1 MKIDYELV
9 EGFRALPT
17 KEQKGALADYAQS
30 TFEVKLNKQKSFDNM
45 LADLEAAV
53 PAEEEKP
60 ELLIDSPESAIVS
73 YTGSVA
79 MDEPVVN
86 APNIP
91 DVVVDVSQDFMDY
104 VKDVA
109 PEVADQI
116 KLVPDVVVDVSQD
129 FMDYVKDVAPE
140 VADQIK
146 LVPDVVVD
154 VSQDFMD
161 YVKDVAPEVADQIKL
176 VPDVVVDV
184 SQDFMDYVKDVAPE
198 VADQIKLVP
207 DVVEAS
213 VTASDESKADMAW
226 LDGFSPTIVL
236 MGRSARSNG
245 YYTCPWWIYD
255 WIKKNPDWYK
265 DPDQCPHYSAR
276 DTLKSL
282 VYYIKRDGQVTV
294 RETRNS
300 SFDTFKF

>member
-109 PEVADQI
+109 PEVADH
-116 KLVPDVVVDVSQD
+116 
-129 FMDYVKDVAPE
+129 
-140 VADQIK
+140 
-146 LVPDVVVD
+146 
-154 VSQDFMD
+154 
-161 YVKDVAPEVADQIKL
+161 
-176 VPDVVVDV
+176 
-184 SQDFMDYVKDVAPE
+184 
-198 VADQIKLVP
+198 IKLVP

-213 VTASDESKADMAW
+213 VTASDESKADIAW

>member
-1 MKIDYELV
+1 MNIDYEKV
-9 EGFRALPT
+9 DGFRTLDT
-17 KEQKGALADYAQS
+17 KEQKGALADYAMNV
-30 TFEVKLNKQKSFDNM
+30 FAVKLNKQKSFDNM
-45 LADLEAAV
+45 LADLVAAL
-53 PAEEEKP
+53 PDDEEKQ
-60 ELLIDSPESAIVS
+60 ELLIDSPEPEVLIKVGDITVTSDSMQVEKDTHVDLSA
-73 YTGSVA
+73 
-79 MDEPVVN
+79 
-86 APNIP
+86 
-91 DVVVDVSQDFMDY
+91 DFMQY

-109 PEVADQI
+109 PYVADQI
-116 KLVPDVVVDVSQD
+116 TLVTDDVEPPVSD
-129 FMDYVKDVAPE
+129 
-140 VADQIK
+140 
-146 LVPDVVVD
+146 
-154 VSQDFMD
+154 SN
-161 YVKDVAPEVADQIKL
+161 
-176 VPDVVVDV
+176 
-184 SQDFMDYVKDVAPE
+184 
-198 VADQIKLVP
+198 
-207 DVVEAS
+207 
-213 VTASDESKADMAW
+213 ESRPDMAW

>member
-30 TFEVKLNKQKSFDNM
+30 IFEVKLNKQKSFDNM
-45 LADLEAAV
+45 LADLEASV
-53 PAEEEKP
+53 PAEENKP
-60 ELLIDSPESAIVS
+60 ELLIDSPEPEVLIKVGDLTVTSDS
-73 YTGSVA
+73 
-79 MDEPVVN
+79 M
-86 APNIP
+86 
-91 DVVVDVSQDFMDY
+91 QY

-109 PEVADQI
+109 DQI
-116 KLVPDVVVDVSQD
+116 KI
-129 FMDYVKDVAPE
+129 
-140 VADQIK
+140 VAD
-146 LVPDVVVD
+146 DVEPP
-154 VSQDFMD
+154 VSD
-161 YVKDVAPEVADQIKL
+161 
-176 VPDVVVDV
+176 
-184 SQDFMDYVKDVAPE
+184 SN
-198 VADQIKLVP
+198 
-207 DVVEAS
+207 
-213 VTASDESKADMAW
+213 ESKADMAW

>member
-30 TFEVKLNKQKSFDNM
+30 IFEVKLNKQKSFDNM
-45 LADLEAAV
+45 LADLVAAV
-53 PAEEEKP
+53 PAEKEP
-60 ELLIDSPESAIVS
+60 ELLIDSPDPVIAT
-73 YTGSVA
+73 YTGETV
-79 MDEPVVN
+79 MDEPVIN

-91 DVVVDVSQDFMDY
+91 EFIEPAGVDKGKLDVEILHGE
-104 VKDVA
+104 
-109 PEVADQI
+109 EVEEE
-116 KLVPDVVVDVSQD
+116 LVTAL
-129 FMDYVKDVAPE
+129 K
-140 VADQIK
+140 
-146 LVPDVVVD
+146 
-154 VSQDFMD
+154 
-161 YVKDVAPEVADQIKL
+161 
-176 VPDVVVDV
+176 
-184 SQDFMDYVKDVAPE
+184 
-198 VADQIKLVP
+198 
-207 DVVEAS
+207 AS
-213 VTASDESKADMAW
+213 VSDSNESKADMAW